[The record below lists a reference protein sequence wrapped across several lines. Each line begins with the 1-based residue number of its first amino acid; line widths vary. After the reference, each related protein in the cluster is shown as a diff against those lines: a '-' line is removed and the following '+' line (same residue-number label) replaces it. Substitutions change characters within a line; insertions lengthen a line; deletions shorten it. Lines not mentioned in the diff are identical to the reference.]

1 MSRKRIQSFEMGTL
15 AALDDAEPLS
25 EGSSQLH
32 PKKDA
37 HIRNLS
43 LLSTD

>member
-25 EGSSQLH
+25 EGENRES
-32 PKKDA
+32 
-37 HIRNLS
+37 
-43 LLSTD
+43 